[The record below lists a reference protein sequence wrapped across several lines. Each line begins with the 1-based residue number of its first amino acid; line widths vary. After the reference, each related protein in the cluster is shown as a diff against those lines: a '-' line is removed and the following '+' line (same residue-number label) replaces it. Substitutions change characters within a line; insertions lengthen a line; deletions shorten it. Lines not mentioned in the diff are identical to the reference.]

1 MPLVWQAVFGQALQL
16 LEIRSLK
23 ARSNPVAA
31 HRNRKGLEIQK
42 ELFSSHFEP
51 PMHFEARN
59 QRQHPLALEKAS
71 ENEFDFV
78 AKFL

>member
-31 HRNRKGLEIQK
+31 HRNRKGLEIQNG
-42 ELFSSHFEP
+42 LFSSHFE
-51 PMHFEARN
+51 ARY

-71 ENEFDFV
+71 ENEFYAV